1 MKYYFLKVVFFNIHY
16 KGGIKMFSKFLRLA
30 VTVIT
35 GFMLITGFAFADE
48 QLTFGTASPT
58 GGWMMLAS
66 TVSKI
71 INDADLGYAI
81 TPVPSPRGSVEN
93 IETIVSGER
102 EFGLTMAN
110 VALMA
115 KKGTGLFDKPV
126 EGINGWFSAHHGY
139 WYVLARMGEDINSIK
154 DLKGKRVAIG
164 NPGDG
169 DEALNKE
176 IFAHL
181 GLKWS
186 DFEQEYSGFSGARD
200 LIRQNQVDAIAY
212 VAAPRLPSL
221 NELLVS
227 KELKFLEIPNEDL
240 KSLKEA
246 LPYVVIRKMPQSDFP
261 TLQMSRPEVNVVSI
275 NHIVICSAKLSQE
288 TMYKFTKAVFE
299 NIGAIQE
306 VRKSFEIVTPE
317 NAVSGMPIPFHPG
330 ALKYYREKGLLK

>member
-1 MKYYFLKVVFFNIHY
+1 MPVKHLRNI
-16 KGGIKMFSKFLRLA
+16 LA
-30 VTVIT
+30 VIT
-35 GFMLITGFAFADE
+35 CFLLMTGTAIADK
-48 QLTFGTASPT
+48 QLTFGAASPT

-66 TVSKI
+66 TVSKV
-71 INDADLGYAI
+71 INDQKTGYNT

-115 KKGTGLFDKPV
+115 QKGTGLFKEPV
-126 EGINGWFSAHHGY
+126 KGINGWFAAHHGY
-139 WYVLARMGEDINSIK
+139 WYLLARPGKNINSIA

-176 IFAHL
+176 IFAHF
-181 GLKWS
+181 GLKWTE
-186 DFEQEYSGFSGARD
+186 FKQEYSGFSGGRD

-221 NELLVS
+221 NELLIS
-227 KELKFLEIPNEDL
+227 KELKFIEIQDNEV
-240 KSLKEA
+240 KSLTEA
-246 LPYVVIRKMPQSDFP
+246 LPYVVVRKMPQSDFP
-261 TLQMSRPEVNVVSI
+261 TLKLDRPEVNVVSI
-275 NHIVICSAKLSQE
+275 NHIVICSAKLE
-288 TMYKFTKAVFE
+288 TDAMYTFTKAVFE
-299 NIGAIQE
+299 NMNAIQE

-317 NAVSGMPIPFHPG
+317 NAVKGMPIPFHSG
-330 ALKYYREKGLLK
+330 ALKYYKEAGLMK

>member
-1 MKYYFLKVVFFNIHY
+1 MALKF
-16 KGGIKMFSKFLRLA
+16 KFYTLA
-30 VTVIT
+30 VIM
-35 GFMLITGFAFADE
+35 GFMLITGTAFADK
-48 QLTFGTASPT
+48 QLTFGAASPT
-58 GGWMMLAS
+58 GGWMMLAA
-66 TVSKI
+66 TAAKT
-71 INDADLGYAI
+71 INDMDMGYNI

-115 KKGTGLFDKPV
+115 KNGNGLFKKPV
-126 EGINGWFSAHHGY
+126 EGINGWFAAHHGY
-139 WYVLARMGEDINSIK
+139 WYVIARTGKNINSIS

-181 GLKWS
+181 GLKWT
-186 DFEQEYSGFSGARD
+186 DFKQEYSGFSGARD

-227 KELKFLEIPNEDL
+227 KDLKFLEISDKDMDGL
-240 KSLKEA
+240 TKA
-246 LPYVVIRKMPQSDFP
+246 LPYIVFRKMPQSDFP
-261 TLQMSRPEVNVVSI
+261 TLKFTRPTVNVVSI
-275 NHIVICSAKLSQE
+275 NHIVICSTKLPQKA
-288 TMYKFTKAVFE
+288 MYKFTKAIFE
-299 NIGAIQE
+299 NMGAIQE
-306 VRKSFEIVTPE
+306 VRKSFQVVTPE
-317 NAVSGMPIPFHPG
+317 NAVKGMPITFHPG
-330 ALKYYREKGLLK
+330 ALQYYKEVGLIK

>member
-1 MKYYFLKVVFFNIHY
+1 MVSKLKCFTIV
-16 KGGIKMFSKFLRLA
+16 
-30 VTVIT
+30 VIT
-35 GFMLITGFAFADE
+35 SFIMMTGAAFADE

-71 INDADLGYAI
+71 INEKDMGYNI

-93 IETIVSGER
+93 IETIVEGER

-115 KKGTGLFDKPV
+115 QKGTGLFDKPV
-126 EGINGWFSAHHGY
+126 TGINGWFAAHHGY
-139 WYVLARMGEDINSIK
+139 WYVLARTGENINSIS

-176 IFAHL
+176 IFEHL
-181 GLKWS
+181 GLKWES
-186 DFEQEYSGFSGARD
+186 INHAYSGFSGARD

-227 KELKFLEIPNEDL
+227 KELKFIEIEDKDIEDL
-240 KSLKEA
+240 TRA
-246 LPYVVIRKMPQSDFP
+246 LPYIVVRKMPQSDFP
-261 TLQMSRPEVNVVSI
+261 TLKLGRPTVNVVSI
-275 NHIVICSAKLSQE
+275 NHIVICSAKLPQE
-288 TMYKFTKAVFE
+288 AMYQFTKSVFD

-306 VRKSFEIVTPE
+306 VRKSFEVVTPE
-317 NAVSGMPIPFHPG
+317 NAVKGMPIPFHPG
-330 ALKYYREKGLLK
+330 ALQYYREAGLIK

>member
-1 MKYYFLKVVFFNIHY
+1 MVSKLKSFTIV
-16 KGGIKMFSKFLRLA
+16 
-30 VTVIT
+30 VIT
-35 GFMLITGFAFADE
+35 GFILMTGTAFADE

-58 GGWMMLAS
+58 GGWMMLA
-66 TVSKI
+66 TTISKI
-71 INDADLGYAI
+71 INDKHMGYNI

-93 IETIVSGER
+93 IETIVEGER

-115 KKGTGLFDKPV
+115 KNGNGLFKKPV
-126 EGINGWFSAHHGY
+126 SGINGWFAAHHGY
-139 WYVLARMGEDINSIK
+139 WYVIARTGKQINSIS

-181 GLKWS
+181 GLKWT
-186 DFEQEYSGFSGARD
+186 DFKPEYSGFSGARD

-227 KELKFLEIPNEDL
+227 KKLKFIEISDKDIEGL
-240 KSLKEA
+240 TTA
-246 LPYVVIRKMPQSDFP
+246 LPYIVVRKMPQSDFP
-261 TLQMSRPEVNVVSI
+261 TLELSRPEVNIVSI
-275 NHIVICSAKLSQE
+275 NHIVICSAKLSKE
-288 TMYKFTKAVFE
+288 AMYKFTKAIFE
-299 NIGAIQE
+299 NMGAIQA
-306 VRKSFEIVTPE
+306 VRTSFQVITPE
-317 NAVSGMPIPFHPG
+317 NAVKGMPIPFHPG
-330 ALKYYREKGLLK
+330 ALQYYKEMGLIK